1 MLLIKNKIEDIGIY
15 LIPLAFFFILISTAL
30 SNVFVALAVF
40 ASAFKIIKNKKYYII
55 FSEKIFIYSFL
66 LFALLFTSYFYTIGS
81 NEDFYTVIKKYIK
94 FLYIPIIFY
103 YIKYYCNKK
112 KVLKYFIHGT
122 TITLIL
128 SYLKY
133 FEIFDFNSLYYFLE
147 STNIAYVKDN
157 IVNNS
162 ITVFH
167 NYIIHGVILS
177 FFSFVT
183 FLLARKESDNL
194 YYYLL
199 SALSFINI
207 IFLNDSRTAYLII
220 LFLVILLVYKSI
232 FPRKI
237 FIYIVPLILL
247 LFITFGSAFDNISNR
262 FAQLSSD
269 MEISENEN
277 YVSSLGLRYLW
288 LDNGINNILKNPF
301 LGSGAGSFSKTMSQ
315 YLIQK
320 KLLPEHKIAITNNTH
335 NEFVSI
341 SSQIG
346 LIGLLLYL
354 LFNFAVYVKSR
365 NDIISQGIFATILIS
380 SLFNSIFYDNILG
393 LFFIML
399 ISLIANNDKE
409 WI

>member
-1 MLLIKNKIEDIGIY
+1 
-15 LIPLAFFFILISTAL
+15 
-30 SNVFVALAVF
+30 
-40 ASAFKIIKNKKYYII
+40 
-55 FSEKIFIYSFL
+55 
-66 LFALLFTSYFYTIGS
+66 
-81 NEDFYTVIKKYIK
+81 
-94 FLYIPIIFY
+94 
-103 YIKYYCNKK
+103 
-112 KVLKYFIHGT
+112 
-122 TITLIL
+122 
-128 SYLKY
+128 
-133 FEIFDFNSLYYFLE
+133 
-147 STNIAYVKDN
+147 
-157 IVNNS
+157 
-162 ITVFH
+162 
-167 NYIIHGVILS
+167 
-177 FFSFVT
+177 
-183 FLLARKESDNL
+183 
-194 YYYLL
+194 
-199 SALSFINI
+199 
-207 IFLNDSRTAYLII
+207 
-220 LFLVILLVYKSI
+220 
-232 FPRKI
+232 
-237 FIYIVPLILL
+237 
-247 LFITFGSAFDNISNR
+247 
-262 FAQLSSD
+262 